1 MSKKEMTFEK
11 ALKRLEE
18 IVNSLEKGES
28 SLEEAIDLFEEGIK
42 TASICKEKL
51 ETAEKRIKELIK
63 KSDGT
68 FTLSD
73 VNLNTK

>member
-1 MSKKEMTFEK
+1 MTFEK

-51 ETAEKRIKELIK
+51 KTAEKRIKELIK
-63 KSDGT
+63 ESDGT

-73 VNLNTK
+73 FNFNTK